1 MIDYTTKEDNDNTLA
16 CFVSGVYSIEA
27 NITGLTNEDTI
38 QSKLTSVLERAKEID
53 NSGEQQNV

>member
-1 MIDYTTKEDNDNTLA
+1 MIEYTTKEDNDNMLA

>member
-1 MIDYTTKEDNDNTLA
+1 MIEYTTKEDNDNTLA

-27 NITGLTNEDTI
+27 NITGLTNEAAI

-53 NSGEQQNV
+53 NSGE